1 MQALLIYA
9 LVVVALV
16 VVAGMMNKSG
26 TMSGP
31 KVSAFSGAKGAQA
44 ALVRIEGVI
53 VSSGGDGGMFGG
65 SSGAS
70 SFKVV
75 KDLKKYAEDN
85 SIAGIL
91 IRIDSPGGSAAASD
105 EIWNAVIKASAVKPV
120 VVSMGDVAAS
130 GGYYVASAADVIYAN
145 PSTLTGS
152 IGVIFDMLEMSGLF
166 EKLGIKPNTIHAGEF
181 KDIGSI
187 SRPMKDNERVM
198 IQELLDQVHLQFI
211 ERVSEGREM
220 DIEEVKKLATGMIYT
235 GEQAKENGL
244 VDEIGGFEDAFA
256 KLEELTGKELT
267 LREPKMPTFWDFM
280 MGAES
285 GSVNL
290 LPRMKHPLELVAQTL
305 YLNTLLFG
313 ATIN

>member
-1 MQALLIYA
+1 MIYA
-9 LVVVALV
+9 LVVVALIA
-16 VVAGMMNKSG
+16 VASMLNTGE
-26 TMSGP
+26 
-31 KVSAFSGAKGAQA
+31 SAAGARLPSIPGAKGAQA

-53 VSSGGDGGMFGG
+53 VSSGGESGMFGG

-70 SFKVV
+70 SFKIV
-75 KDLKKYAEDN
+75 KDLKKYAEDD

-105 EIWNAVIKASAVKPV
+105 EIWNAVTKASEVKPV

-166 EKLGIKPNTIHAGEF
+166 EKLGIKSNTIHAGEF

-187 SRPMKDNERVM
+187 SRPMKDNERAM
-198 IQELLDQVHLQFI
+198 IQKLLDDVHMQFI
-211 ERVSEGREM
+211 ERVSLGREM
-220 DIEEVKKLATGMIYT
+220 DIDEVKKLANGMIYT
-235 GEQAKENGL
+235 GEQAKEYGL
-244 VDEIGGFEDAFA
+244 VDEVGGFEDAFA
-256 KLEELTGKELT
+256 KLEELTGKKLA
-267 LREPKMPTFWDFM
+267 LREPKAPTFWDFM
-280 MGAES
+280 MGAET

-290 LPRMKHPLELVAQTL
+290 LPKMKHPLEIVAQTL